1 MYTRIDSS
9 REPSVQIDFVWTDLR
24 TVLRTKERVRNM
36 RAHTSERAQE
46 SKRRQDRRELNSIL

>member
-1 MYTRIDSS
+1 MYTQIDSS
-9 REPSVQIDFVWTDLR
+9 REPSVQIDFVR